1 MNQRQKAFMEL
12 YGECHEAFLRYC
24 SALAYGR
31 LEVQD
36 LVQDVLLSAYTHFDA
51 IRKKEDLMHY
61 LIRAARNRAISIRRR
76 KHFQTEILEH
86 QKERLV
92 AQGLN
97 LEMALDIQLL
107 YWCLDQ
113 LPEKQGDAL
122 LLFEISGFSIKEIA
136 HIQKSK
142 ENAVKTRLS
151 RARQKLKELMAQK
164 PNVHSTLG
172 ILGTLKTI
180 TL

>member
-1 MNQRQKAFMEL
+1 MPYPFLLNEREPVVLGMSQIVYKGGRKLDEAE
-12 YGECHEAFLRYC
+12 GEQASKRRGE
-24 SALAYGR
+24 
-31 LEVQD
+31 E
-36 LVQDVLLSAYTHFDA
+36 
-51 IRKKEDLMHY
+51 RKK
-61 LIRAARNRAISIRRR
+61 SG

-92 AQGLN
+92 AQGLS